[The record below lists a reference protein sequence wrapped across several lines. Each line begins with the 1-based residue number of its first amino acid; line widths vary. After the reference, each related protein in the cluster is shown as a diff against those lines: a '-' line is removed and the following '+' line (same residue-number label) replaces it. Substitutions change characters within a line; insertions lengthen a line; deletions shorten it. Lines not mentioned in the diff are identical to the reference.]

1 MASPMVSKLR
11 NDLASMKLKY
21 RGALSK
27 ARSNPKVAKTTDLAL
42 QIGGSAIAGY
52 VSTSQYNKVAG
63 FETPL
68 LVGGSLVAY
77 SFFGKKSNMSN
88 MAGLLGVGMLNGYVY
103 QKVQEQRGM
112 IMVDAQELQQIIN
125 QQSQNI
131 S

>member
-11 NDLASMKLKY
+11 NDLASMKMKY

-27 ARSNPKVAKTTDLAL
+27 ARSNPKVAKSTDLAL

-52 VSTSQYNKVAG
+52 VSTSPYNKIAG

-68 LVGGSLVAY
+68 IAGVGLVGLNM
-77 SFFGKKSNMSN
+77 FGKKTQMNHY
-88 MAGLLGVGMLNGYVY
+88 AGLLGIGMLNGYVY

-112 IMVDAQELQQIIN
+112 VMVSAEELQQII
-125 QQSQNI
+125 QQSNI
-131 S
+131 AS